1 MTNNHATELEQLLSE
16 SGLSEE
22 SLDALAGSL
31 VWRIGRLTEDAPIT
45 VRVGLA
51 SSVPLFNDL
60 PRLRN
65 ASESEI
71 EAAIQEDEVRV
82 EWVGRAPS

>member
-1 MTNNHATELEQLLSE
+1 MSDATRSQVAETLQRV
-16 SGLSEE
+16 GLS
-22 SLDALAGSL
+22 DADLENLAGHL
-31 VWRIGRLTEDAPIT
+31 VWRVGRVTEDGPVT

-71 EAAIQEDEVRV
+71 SAAMEEGDVRV
-82 EWVGRAPS
+82 EWVGNLPA

>member
-1 MTNNHATELEQLLSE
+1 MSETASFQLTEALEKV
-16 SGLSEE
+16 GLS
-22 SLDALAGSL
+22 DADLEGLASHL
-31 VWRIGRLTEDAPIT
+31 VWRVGRVTEDAPVT

-60 PRLRN
+60 PKLRN

-71 EAAIQEDEVRV
+71 SAAIDEGDVRV
-82 EWVGRAPS
+82 EWVGNLPA

>member
-1 MTNNHATELEQLLSE
+1 MTKNHATELEQLLSE

>member
-22 SLDALAGSL
+22 SLDALAGNL